1 MTKMKSCLRGS
12 IAAVILIG
20 LVSLLA
26 ADVSFSLYQPARFTS
41 VLPYCTLSIFSGT
54 VKVQTL
60 NAITWKEAKNG
71 MTLEAGSRVRTLPD
85 SHALLTFFEGTT
97 TKLEPGTDLLVAKL
111 EGNRESHPDVIV
123 LKQWSG
129 KTWNRVTT
137 LSDNSRHF
145 EIQTPSSSAV
155 ARGTLFLTKVD
166 RTGRTLI
173 QTTEGQVSVIAQG
186 REVQVLA
193 GQQTEVEPGA
203 PPPFAVQMS
212 PSQNELIVTV
222 SMPAVGMVVD
232 PSGSSTGYLPDGS
245 ALNQIAGSRSS
256 MVDQS
261 HHTIRVPEL
270 RTGEYTIVLRGVG
283 QGVSRFSIEA
293 LTEGKS
299 TFRQAGSCN
308 VTAASEWLLHL
319 HVDVLDGLLKGVSV
333 VKPELPSGQVMA
345 HDAVERTGATE
356 MGPSEITTKPSDND
370 SRQPP
375 TPGKD
380 QSPNPGWNW
389 TSLWGGYRS
398 SQWAVS
404 VSMIVLAIILA
415 VVWRRH

>member
-12 IAAVILIG
+12 IVAVILIG

-155 ARGTLFLTKVD
+155 AHGTLFLTEVD
-166 RTGRTLI
+166 KTGRTLV
-173 QTTEGQVSVIAQG
+173 QTTEGQVNVVAQG

-203 PPPFAVQMS
+203 PPPFAVQMP
-212 PSQNELIVTV
+212 PSQNELTVTV
-222 SMPAVGMVVD
+222 SAPAVGMVVD

-256 MVDQS
+256 VVDQS
-261 HHTIRVPEL
+261 YHTIRIPEL
-270 RTGEYTIVLRGVG
+270 RAGEYTIVLRGVD

-293 LTEGKS
+293 FAEGESVFKQDAS
-299 TFRQAGSCN
+299 GN
-308 VTAASEWLLHL
+308 VTDASEWLL
-319 HVDVLDGLLKGVSV
+319 
-333 VKPELPSGQVMA
+333 
-345 HDAVERTGATE
+345 
-356 MGPSEITTKPSDND
+356 
-370 SRQPP
+370 
-375 TPGKD
+375 
-380 QSPNPGWNW
+380 
-389 TSLWGGYRS
+389 
-398 SQWAVS
+398 
-404 VSMIVLAIILA
+404 
-415 VVWRRH
+415 

>member
-1 MTKMKSCLRGS
+1 MKSCLRGS
-12 IAAVILIG
+12 IAAVILVG
-20 LVSLLA
+20 LVLFLA

-54 VKVQTL
+54 VKVQAL

-71 MTLEAGSRVRTLPD
+71 MTLEAGSRVQTLPD

-123 LKQWSG
+123 LKQWAG

-137 LSDNSRHF
+137 LSDNSRYF
-145 EIQTPSSSAV
+145 KIQTPSASVV
-155 ARGTLFLTKVD
+155 ARGTLFLTEVD
-166 RTGRTLI
+166 KTGRTLI

-186 REVQVLA
+186 QEVQVLA

-203 PPPFAVQMS
+203 PPLFAVQMS

-222 SMPAVGMVVD
+222 SAPAVGMVVA

-256 MVDQS
+256 AVGQS
-261 HHTIRVPEL
+261 YHTIRVPEL

-293 LTEGKS
+293 FAEGES
-299 TFRQAGSCN
+299 TFRQAGSGN
-308 VTAASEWLLHL
+308 VTDASEWLLHL
-319 HVDVLDGLLKGVSV
+319 HVDVLDGLLKGVSM

-356 MGPSEITTKPSDND
+356 MGPSELTTEPSDND

-389 TSLWGGYRS
+389 ASQRGGYQGSR
-398 SQWAVS
+398 WAVS
-404 VSMIVLAIILA
+404 VIMIVLAIILA
-415 VVWRRH
+415 VVWRKH